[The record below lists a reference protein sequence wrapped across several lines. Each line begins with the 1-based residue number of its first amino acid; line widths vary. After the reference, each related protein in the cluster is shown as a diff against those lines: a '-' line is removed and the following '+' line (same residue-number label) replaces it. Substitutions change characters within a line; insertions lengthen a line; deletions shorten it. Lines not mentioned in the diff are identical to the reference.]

1 MLTPGSGINSAN
13 YNTLFNNVAH
23 NQIGNN
29 IALDFLINRWS
40 EIQSAYINIHFW
52 S

>member
-1 MLTPGSGINSAN
+1 MILNPDSGINPVN

-29 IALDFLINRWS
+29 IALNFLINRWS
-40 EIQSAYINIHFW
+40 DIQTA
-52 S
+52 